1 MAPRNSFRDGSNEG
15 NRRMTRK
22 LWSGGA
28 ILAAAIGVLVFAA
41 GSSGMRVPGMAVDAA
56 PVKPNSIVFAG
67 GCFWGVQ
74 AVFQHVKGVEVATSG
89 YAGGSAET
97 ASYQLTST
105 GRTGHAESVRVVY
118 DPAVVSLERL
128 LDVFFG
134 VAHDPT
140 QLNRQG
146 PDVGPQYRSAI
157 FTTSDDQAADVRTYI
172 EKLGRSHEYSKPIVT
187 RVNPLEAFY
196 PAEDYHQDYLI
207 RHPNSLYI
215 RINDIPKVRHLEK
228 DYPQLWREETAPWKT
243 PEAANAD

>member
-1 MAPRNSFRDGSNEG
+1 MN
-15 NRRMTRK
+15 RK
-22 LWSGGA
+22 LWTGGA
-28 ILAAAIGVLVFAA
+28 FLAAALGVLAIVGA
-41 GSSGMRVPGMAVDAA
+41 GGTSGEA
-56 PVKPNSIVFAG
+56 PAGPASRSLASMPNGSQSIVFAG

-74 AVFQHVKGVEVATSG
+74 AVFQHVRGVELATSG

-118 DPAVVSLERL
+118 DPSVVSLDQL
-128 LDVFFG
+128 LDVFFT

-157 FTTSDDQAADVRTYI
+157 FTTSEEQAAEVRAYI
-172 EKLGRSHEYSKPIVT
+172 EKLERSHEYSKPIVT
-187 RVNPLEAFY
+187 RVNPLEGFY

-215 RINDIPKVRHLEK
+215 RINDVPKVRHLEK
-228 DYPQLWREETAPWKT
+228 DYPQLWRDETAPWKA
-243 PEAANAD
+243 PEGSNAD